1 MRVVAGLLIVLVTI
15 VVYLRVR
22 AGKRRDAQLA
32 TAEAASAAIAA
43 KNVAPKTTVK

>member
-32 TAEAASAAIAA
+32 AEQASAAA
-43 KNVAPKTTVK
+43 APKNATRQTNVK